1 MVDLN
6 IVRLLDSVPEEER
19 RIVSL
24 RDGRVYVLKGPV
36 SSLAAGLTFLD
47 GVGKKVTFSS
57 EAILYV
63 TQKVA
68 NAPPLPRADDV
79 WYRYKMELVDGT
91 MLEFERNE
99 VMWNA
104 HGYFRTFD
112 MDEGIQY
119 MFPTSAVVAYT
130 EEGPFEGRS

>member
-6 IVRLLDSVPEEER
+6 IVMLLDSVPEEER
-19 RIVSL
+19 STVTL

-36 SSLAAGLTFLD
+36 IEQGSGLTFSD
-47 GVGKKVTFSS
+47 GVEKRVTFSS
-57 EAILYV
+57 EAILHV
-63 TQKVA
+63 TQQSA
-68 NAPPLPRADDV
+68 RAPVFPRSDIKHR
-79 WYRYKMELVDGT
+79 YRMELVDGT
-91 MLEFERNE
+91 IFDFKKNM
-99 VMWNA
+99 VMYNA

-112 MDEGIQY
+112 MEKGIQY